1 MGAGARSYKVSMV
14 MSVNN
19 LSRKEA
25 VTHQVYFSQVKG
37 DVQQKN
43 GPNLTVQA
51 NVFTKFISSYI
62 GEHSFFFWSLS
73 EVVTLT
79 F

>member
-51 NVFTKFISSYI
+51 NVFTKFLSSYI
-62 GEHSFFFWSLS
+62 GEHNFFFL
-73 EVVTLT
+73 ELE
-79 F
+79 